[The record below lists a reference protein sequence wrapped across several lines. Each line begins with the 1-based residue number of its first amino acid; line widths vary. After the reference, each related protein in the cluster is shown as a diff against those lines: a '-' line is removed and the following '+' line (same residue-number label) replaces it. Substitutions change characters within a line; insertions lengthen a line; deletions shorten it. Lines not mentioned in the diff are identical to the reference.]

1 MNIEGF
7 EVYDEGYWTV
17 QVEHKDNNGIVGQE
31 TEQFEI
37 TSNQK
42 SDLVLTSE
50 FPLTSENGVSGTTDD
65 FIKFTCLSIDGIP
78 HPYRYKEL

>member
-1 MNIEGF
+1 MFGGLDNETRICELNIEGF

-37 TSNQK
+37 TSN
-42 SDLVLTSE
+42 
-50 FPLTSENGVSGTTDD
+50 
-65 FIKFTCLSIDGIP
+65 IA
-78 HPYRYKEL
+78 KELAIVSQGNNILRKV